1 MARLTR
7 TDLEA
12 ALTFAAEVGEAI
24 PHAHRSDAWLLE
36 RMARLVDAE
45 VVGYWLLGGQSETIH
60 EAEFPGPGAE
70 RALEDAGPEVENG
83 ANPFCTYAKRTGD
96 RYFSARR
103 LSDVMPAPGGLE
115 PSSPIIQMRLPAGP
129 GTHWCLDLM
138 RLDKDFSDRDV
149 LMVNALRPALLAYE
163 TQRSLAAM
171 VADVGIVV
179 PVDVPPALLTTR
191 EMEILDLVASGE
203 SNKQIAYRLAISPGT
218 VKKHLENVYAK
229 LEVGSRTAALAR
241 TGRSTTKDASAG
253 ISIGH

>member
-1 MARLTR
+1 MTRLTR
-7 TDLEA
+7 SDLEA
-12 ALTFAAEVGEAI
+12 ALTFAAEVAEAI
-24 PHAHRSDAWLLE
+24 PHANRSDAWLLE

-45 VVGYWLLGGQSETIH
+45 VVGYWLLDGQSESIH

-70 RALEDAGPEVENG
+70 SALEAAAPDVGNGP
-83 ANPFCTYAKRTGD
+83 NPFCTYAQRTGD

-103 LSDVMPAPGGLE
+103 LSDVMPAAGGPQ
-115 PSSPIIQMRLPAGP
+115 PSSPIIQMRLPAGA

-138 RLDKDFSDRDV
+138 RLDKNFSDRDV

-171 VADVGIVV
+171 VADVRTVV

-191 EMEILDLVASGE
+191 EMEILELVARGE
-203 SNKQIAYRLAISPGT
+203 TKKQIAYRLAISPGT
-218 VKKHLENVYAK
+218 VKKHLENIYAK